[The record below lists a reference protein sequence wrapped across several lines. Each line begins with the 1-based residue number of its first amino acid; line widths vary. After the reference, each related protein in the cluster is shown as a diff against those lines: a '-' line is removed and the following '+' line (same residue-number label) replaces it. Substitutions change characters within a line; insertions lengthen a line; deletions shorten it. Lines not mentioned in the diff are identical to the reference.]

1 MRVFALLIV
10 AVAAASAAFADGL
23 PDQDRRNSHIP
34 NTDTHFTMKEY
45 PDLAAWK
52 KRAEFLRKQMLFAS
66 GLMPMP
72 PKTPLNPQVFDK
84 VEGEGYSIEKVLL
97 ETHPGFFLGG
107 NLYRPKGPQGPFP
120 AVVSPHGHWRYGRAR
135 PAGWSAGPCR
145 AGPGPRPG

>member
-1 MRVFALLIV
+1 MPCPEAAASIGFQAELQSLPMRVLALLIV
-10 AVAAASAAFADGL
+10 AVAAGSAAFAEGL
-23 PDQDRRNSHIP
+23 PDQDRRNSYIP

-84 VEGEGYSIEKVLL
+84 VEGEDYSIEKVLL
-97 ETHPGFFLGG
+97 ETHSA
-107 NLYRPKGPQGPFP
+107 NSS
-120 AVVSPHGHWRYGRAR
+120 VVRNVSNGRKAS
-135 PAGWSAGPCR
+135 SA
-145 AGPGPRPG
+145 A